1 LNSLK
6 GTMVDEERIEL
17 LARVA
22 SMYYEDELTQNEI
35 SANLGYSRSC
45 ISRMLTEAR
54 REGIVEIQIHHPLE
68 RKLSLEKMLRDR
80 FDLNEVR
87 VIESNGSPYPQILRR
102 FGAVTARLLE
112 EKVTESTT
120 LGISWGTALYE
131 VAHALRPTHFPGVK
145 VVQMIGSSS
154 SSDHQ
159 VDGPGLARA
168 FARQFDG
175 RYYTLPAPWLVEDR
189 NLRDALM
196 NDRRLREVLRLTR
209 QIDIAVVGIGTINPS
224 LSSLLRAGYLTIEE
238 TRSLQTMGV
247 VGDVCGQHFNLE
259 GFLMEIPLAG
269 YVFGIEVEALRSI
282 PLVIGVAGGVAKAP
296 AILGAVRSRLINS
309 LVTDDEAARDV
320 LELSSR

>member
-1 LNSLK
+1 
-6 GTMVDEERIEL
+6 MIDDDRVEL

-35 SANLGYSRSC
+35 STSLGYSRSC

-68 RKLSLEKMLRDR
+68 RKLNLEKLLRDR
-80 FDLNEVR
+80 FDLKEVR
-87 VIESNGSPYPQILRR
+87 VIESNGSPYPQVLRR
-102 FGAVTARLLE
+102 LGALAARLLE
-112 EKVTESTT
+112 DMVTENTT

-131 VAHALRPTHFPGVK
+131 VAHALRPKHLPRVR

-154 SSDHQ
+154 SHDHQ

-168 FARQFDG
+168 FSRQFEG

-209 QIDIAVVGIGTINPS
+209 QIDIAVVGVGTIDPS
-224 LSSLLRAGYLTIEE
+224 LSSLLRAGYLTVDE
-238 TRSLQTMGV
+238 TRSLQAMGV
-247 VGDVCGQHFNLE
+247 VGDVCGQHFTLE
-259 GFLMEIPLAG
+259 GLLMDIPLAG
-269 YVFGIEVEALRSI
+269 YVFGVDVETLRSI
-282 PLVIGVAGGVAKAP
+282 PLVLGVAGGAAKAP

-309 LVTDDEAARDV
+309 LVTDDEAVQEV
-320 LELSSR
+320 LELSGR